1 MADRTDR
8 EIPVP
13 APRLTFWVLLPTQ
26 LAVHKKLLL
35 MGNAEVTDY
44 KLFLLLGLRTQAFG
58 E

>member
-13 APRLTFWVLLPTQ
+13 DQRLPFWVLLPTQ
-26 LAVHKKLLL
+26 LAVPKKLLL
-35 MGNAEVTDY
+35 MGNPEVTDY
-44 KLFLLLGLRTQAFG
+44 KLFLLLRLRTQAFG